1 MVRNTYIFPPDPS
14 MKIIGDIFEYTT
26 QVSWMLTIHVQCSL
40 FVHKY
45 YRCIDINIT
54 GVLT

>member
-26 QVSWMLTIHVQCSL
+26 QVSWMFDNTC
-40 FVHKY
+40 
-45 YRCIDINIT
+45 T
-54 GVLT
+54 M